1 MTEWIKNLKITKKL
15 VLIVSVAMVGILAVG
30 LSSWLLV
37 VRMNSFTDEI
47 STRWLTGV
55 DKARD
60 MDGLISDYRLNE
72 LRYVTAAK
80 EEKRAEA
87 DSIMADLKTQVDSL
101 ISTYERTISQ
111 GDAQDANLIAAVK
124 SGWQDYLNIHSQT
137 ANLVKQN
144 KAENAIQLM
153 DSQGLTSYNALDA
166 ALKNLVSYNSN
177 GAYQAADD
185 SDDTYR
191 MAVII
196 LLIVIIAVVLICSAV
211 GAVVGRVMLEPVKEI
226 EGAAIQMAQGD
237 LDVELGYQ
245 SEDELGV
252 LASQV
257 RELVRKLKVIIEDEN
272 TYLARLAQSDYTVES
287 SCPGEYIGGFH
298 SLYVS
303 FSKISDELNETFR
316 QINNTA
322 DSVSSGSEQVANGA
336 QALAQGATEQASS
349 VEQLSASIND
359 VSNQVSSNAEAARN
373 ASSKVEEVGDG
384 MRISNEKMQEMI
396 AAMADISGSSNEIGK
411 IIKTIEDIAFQTNIL
426 ALNAA
431 VEAAR
436 AGAAGKGFAV
446 VANEVRDLATKS
458 AEASKNTSALIERSI
473 KSVENGTHIADE
485 TAKALMKAVQGA
497 QEATEI
503 VNEISE
509 ASARQ
514 ASAIAQ
520 ITLGIEQ
527 ISSVV
532 QSNSATSEESAAASQ
547 ELSSQAH
554 VLKKLVSS
562 VRLKEE
568 NRPYEN
574 AYNSY
579 DFDAGEQHTT
589 MIGGKY

>member
-15 VLIVSVAMVGILAVG
+15 VLIVSVAMAGILAVG

-47 STRWLTGV
+47 STRWLAGV

-87 DSIMADLKTQVDSL
+87 DRTMADLKTQVDSL
-101 ISTYERTISQ
+101 ISTYERTVSQ

-185 SDDTYR
+185 SNDTYR

-316 QINNTA
+316 QISNTA

-436 AGAAGKGFAV
+436 AGQAGKGFAV
-446 VANEVRDLATKS
+446 VADEVRNLASKTS
-458 AEASKNTSALIERSI
+458 EASKSTAELIQKALEA
-473 KSVENGTHIADE
+473 VEYGKTAAKE
-485 TAKALMKAVQGA
+485 TAASFEVIYTKVG
-497 QEATEI
+497 E
-503 VNEISE
+503 VNENAHKITDSSE
-509 ASARQ
+509 KQDEAIRQ
-514 ASAIAQ
+514 
-520 ITLGIEQ
+520 TTVGVDQ

-532 QSNSATSEESAAASQ
+532 QNNSATAQESAAASE
-547 ELSSQAH
+547 ELSGQAQM
-554 VLKKLVSS
+554 LKNLVEKFKLPEDNYSS
-562 VRLKEE
+562 FDE
-568 NRPYEN
+568 NVYTQAAPPDE
-574 AYNSY
+574 
-579 DFDAGEQHTT
+579 F
-589 MIGGKY
+589 KY

>member
-15 VLIVSVAMVGILAVG
+15 VLIVSVAMVGVLAVG

-37 VRMNSFTDEI
+37 IRMNSFTDEI

-316 QINNTA
+316 QISNTA

>member
-15 VLIVSVAMVGILAVG
+15 VLIVSVAMAGILAVG

-47 STRWLTGV
+47 STRWLAGV

-87 DSIMADLKTQVDSL
+87 DRTMADLKTQVDSL
-101 ISTYERTISQ
+101 ISTYERTVSQ

-185 SDDTYR
+185 SNDTYR

-316 QINNTA
+316 QISNTA

-579 DFDAGEQHTT
+579 DFDTNEQHTT

>member
-15 VLIVSVAMVGILAVG
+15 VLIVSVAMAGILAVG

-47 STRWLTGV
+47 STRWLAGV

-87 DSIMADLKTQVDSL
+87 DRTMADLKTQVDSL
-101 ISTYERTISQ
+101 ISTYERTVSQ

-185 SDDTYR
+185 SNDTYR

-303 FSKISDELNETFR
+303 FSRFPMN
-316 QINNTA
+316 
-322 DSVSSGSEQVANGA
+322 
-336 QALAQGATEQASS
+336 
-349 VEQLSASIND
+349 
-359 VSNQVSSNAEAARN
+359 
-373 ASSKVEEVGDG
+373 
-384 MRISNEKMQEMI
+384 
-396 AAMADISGSSNEIGK
+396 
-411 IIKTIEDIAFQTNIL
+411 
-426 ALNAA
+426 
-431 VEAAR
+431 
-436 AGAAGKGFAV
+436 
-446 VANEVRDLATKS
+446 
-458 AEASKNTSALIERSI
+458 
-473 KSVENGTHIADE
+473 
-485 TAKALMKAVQGA
+485 
-497 QEATEI
+497 
-503 VNEISE
+503 
-509 ASARQ
+509 
-514 ASAIAQ
+514 
-520 ITLGIEQ
+520 
-527 ISSVV
+527 
-532 QSNSATSEESAAASQ
+532 
-547 ELSSQAH
+547 
-554 VLKKLVSS
+554 
-562 VRLKEE
+562 
-568 NRPYEN
+568 
-574 AYNSY
+574 
-579 DFDAGEQHTT
+579 
-589 MIGGKY
+589 